1 LGADDSP
8 HNSNTKLDVGFYSP
22 EARTSIN
29 RCVPRVSPGF
39 QCSSNMQPSTL
50 SSSIP
55 PLIYNGLGS
64 PLADLSS
71 SHPLTVGAPDR
82 GDYELVVQRMASRS
96 DDCISQDGGA
106 PRFFSSRPPDE
117 TPVSSCGGDLV
128 LRWKTCI
135 ASVKLLGRFIF
146 LFPFFSD
153 IICPFYVIIIIIFMS
168 WTILIC

>member
-82 GDYELVVQRMASRS
+82 GDYELVVQRMASHS
-96 DDCISQDGGA
+96 DDCISHRKTAARQD
-106 PRFFSSRPPDE
+106 FSPPDHP
-117 TPVSSCGGDLV
+117 TR
-128 LRWKTCI
+128 LR
-135 ASVKLLGRFIF
+135 
-146 LFPFFSD
+146 FPRAEATLCLD
-153 IICPFYVIIIIIFMS
+153 GKHA
-168 WTILIC
+168 